1 MAAEWHQSASADAK
15 HQSQP
20 KRLTHLAI
28 QAPGIRA
35 DFKVSV
41 AAVAAYGANDL
52 LCYRGPQGSALAER
66 QQEIWPPLLDWLAQ
80 RHGVTLAVT
89 HGIAAIDQDQ
99 VQLGRLSDVVAEFDA
114 YHLAALAD
122 ATSVCGSVIVAL
134 ALAAGIISEAEAWE
148 ASTLDETFQAETWG
162 QDEEAVVSL
171 AAKRQDLAAAHR
183 FLRLVQSRD

>member
-1 MAAEWHQSASADAK
+1 MTCCATGGPRAAPW
-15 HQSQP
+15 P
-20 KRLTHLAI
+20 N
-28 QAPGIRA
+28 
-35 DFKVSV
+35 VSKKF
-41 AAVAAYGANDL
+41 G
-52 LCYRGPQGSALAER
+52 R
-66 QQEIWPPLLDWLAQ
+66 PLLDWLAQ

-122 ATSVCGSVIVAL
+122 ATSVFVAL